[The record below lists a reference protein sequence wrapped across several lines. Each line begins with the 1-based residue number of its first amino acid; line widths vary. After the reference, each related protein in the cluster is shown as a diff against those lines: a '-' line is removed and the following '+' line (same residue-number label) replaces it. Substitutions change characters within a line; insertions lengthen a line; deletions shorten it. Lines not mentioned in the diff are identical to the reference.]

1 MKADVKQWS
10 KKELHDDVA
19 LSIAAFRQKRIGEPA
34 ELWRQTYF
42 ERRSMVRRAFKEL
55 DLRHAKI
62 PHSKLLSKLYA
73 AGLGDVLRYM
83 AAPPVSEDDLK
94 VIADIRLSRLAL
106 SRPPQARSL
115 LRTLLASLDHIR
127 FPWLALGVT
136 PSQAEWKMAI
146 GSTTALMTSQAVAT
160 HRRNTGKKEQEEAVR
175 TYLRDVLNL
184 TEVAPRKI
192 NTVHDAPKQG
202 EFCAESEV
210 MGEKADIVVSLFDNR
225 LLLIECKVSN
235 SALNS
240 VKRVVHEASGKAAHW
255 LAQLGKGQV
264 IPAAVLSGVFNPRNL
279 VQAQDKNLVIFW
291 AHRLDDLGDFINA
304 TKPGARHP

>member
-1 MKADVKQWS
+1 MNAEVRRWTKQ
-10 KKELHDDVA
+10 ELHDDVA
-19 LSIAAFRQKRIGEPA
+19 SSIVAFRQKRIGEPA
-34 ELWRQTYF
+34 DLWRQTYF
-42 ERRSMVRRAFKEL
+42 ARRAMVRKAFKGL
-55 DLRHAKI
+55 DLRHPKL
-62 PHSKLLSKLYA
+62 PHSRQLSKLYA
-73 AGLGDVLRYM
+73 VGLGDVLRYM

-106 SRPPQARSL
+106 SQPPQARSL

-127 FPWLALGVT
+127 FPWIASGAT
-136 PSQAEWKMAI
+136 PSRAEWKTAI
-146 GSTTALMTSQAVAT
+146 VSTAALMTSQAVAT
-160 HRRNTGKKEQEEAVR
+160 HRRNTGKKEQEAAVR
-175 TYLRDVLNL
+175 AYLRDVVGL

-264 IPAAVLSGVFNPRNL
+264 IPAAVLSGVFNSRNL
-279 VQAQDKNLVIFW
+279 LQAQDKNLTIFW
-291 AHRLDDLGDFINA
+291 AHRLGDLGAFIAA
-304 TKPGARHP
+304 TKPSAGRA